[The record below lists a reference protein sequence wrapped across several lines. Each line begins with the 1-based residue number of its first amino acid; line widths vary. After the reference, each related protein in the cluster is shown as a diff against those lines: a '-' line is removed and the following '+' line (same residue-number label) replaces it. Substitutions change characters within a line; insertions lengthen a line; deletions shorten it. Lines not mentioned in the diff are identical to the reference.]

1 MKVLLAACLVLPL
14 ASGTTAPADARASL
28 APGTVPADARTS
40 LASGTA
46 LAAARVSLTS
56 GTAPAAARVSL
67 ASGAD
72 FAVGRACGGQPLD
85 FDADGRPDLAV
96 AAPYDAARAGSVTV
110 MYGSGMKVKLTQDGA
125 EAGDSFGS
133 ALAVGDFNGDRC
145 ADLAVGVSEEFAGE
159 RVPGGD
165 GNGVVQIFDG
175 SPEGLVAGREL
186 KLAKPS
192 SDRFGASLAAGDLDG
207 DGKDE
212 LVVGA
217 PSHRSG
223 GAVSVYWMKGRK
235 PYQITQKTGW
245 VKQAAHVTDQWGAS
259 LAMGDFD
266 GDGENELVVGAPAD
280 SVAMDG
286 QGSVTVID
294 VRRKRA
300 RLLTQSTPGIKGASE
315 KWDNFGGSLATG
327 DFNGDGR
334 DDLAIGVPGEG
345 LSENQRAM
353 DYGDGT
359 VDVLYGSGGGLRTSG
374 TEAWS
379 QNTLEGKPRYYDR
392 FGASLAAG
400 DFNGDGNDELAIGV
414 PGEKAV
420 QVLAGRSSG
429 GLTRAGN
436 LLVKGK
442 GQDFGAS
449 VTALPGWERYRSLS
463 AGRPQV
469 YGLVVAAPDQGLVMY
484 APGRREQGLKLGK
497 VRQLGKGTGLYG
509 YTFG

>member
-1 MKVLLAACLVLPL
+1 MNALLAACLIVPL
-14 ASGTTAPADARASL
+14 ASGA
-28 APGTVPADARTS
+28 
-40 LASGTA
+40 
-46 LAAARVSLTS
+46 
-56 GTAPAAARVSL
+56 APAAA
-67 ASGAD
+67 A
-72 FAVGRACGGQPLD
+72 RACGGHPLD

-110 MYGSGMKVKLTQDGA
+110 MYGSGEKAKLTQKGA
-125 EAGDSFGS
+125 EPGDSFGS

-175 SPEGLVAGREL
+175 SPAGLVAGKEL
-186 KLAKPS
+186 KLVKPS

-207 DGKDE
+207 DGRDE
-212 LVVGA
+212 LAVGA
-217 PSHRSG
+217 PGHRSG
-223 GAVSVYWMKGRK
+223 GAVTVYGMKGRK
-235 PYQITQKTGW
+235 AYQITQKTPW
-245 VKQAAHVTDQWGAS
+245 VRQGANVTDQWGAS
-259 LAMGDFD
+259 LATGDFD
-266 GDGENELVVGAPAD
+266 GDGRDELAVGAPAD
-280 SVAMDG
+280 SVSKDG

-294 VRRKRA
+294 VRGKRA
-300 RLLTQSTPGIKGASE
+300 RFLTQSTPGIKGAAE
-315 KWDNFGGSLATG
+315 KWDNFGASLATG
-327 DFNGDGR
+327 DFNGDGKA
-334 DDLAIGVPGEG
+334 DLAIGVPGEG
-345 LSENQRAM
+345 LSANQRAM

-359 VDVLYGSGGGLRTSG
+359 VDVLYGSRAGLRTDR

-379 QNTLEGKPRYYDR
+379 QNTLDGRPRYYDR

-429 GLTRAGN
+429 GLTRVGN

-449 VTALPGWERYRSLS
+449 VAALPGWERYRSL
-463 AGRPQV
+463 AKRPPV
-469 YGLVVAAPDQGLVMY
+469 YGLVVAAPDQGIIMY
-484 APGRREQGLKLGK
+484 APGSRRESGRVRLGK
-497 VRQLGKGTGLYG
+497 VRQLDKGTGLYG